1 MVSSFE
7 HGNLYGVKE
16 SGEDFK
22 RRQPGRKSGTDQGWH
37 GITSNMARMSTG
49 RTAPLAGAEEAARL
63 KGVGLWRH
71 PKPTPPWDS
80 LRNKKKETLFPGKPI
95 VGVTCI

>member
-16 SGEDFK
+16 SGGVAKGGSQDASLE
-22 RRQPGRKSGTDQGWH
+22 Q
-37 GITSNMARMSTG
+37 I
-49 RTAPLAGAEEAARL
+49 RTALHYKQYGRISNRPNGAFNRTEEAARL
-63 KGVGLWRH
+63 KALGYGVIRSPLLLGI
-71 PKPTPPWDS
+71 
-80 LRNKKKETLFPGKPI
+80 LREIRKKETLFPGKPI